1 VSPLRRY
8 YLSWAGVA
16 LIALFV
22 AAAGPGN
29 LQVAGVIV
37 LLLLAVFAVF
47 IRCPSCRTRL
57 SGMGDSPGIHGLP
70 GRHCPKC
77 GADLGRT

>member
-1 VSPLRRY
+1 MSPLQKY

-37 LLLLAVFAVF
+37 LLLLAVFAVL
-47 IRCPSCRTRL
+47 IRCPGCRTLL
-57 SGMGDSPGIHGLP
+57 SGMGDSPGVHGLP
-70 GRHCPKC
+70 GRYCSKC
-77 GADLGRT
+77 GADLRRT